1 MKIIDWL
8 ESIEERFDRGINRD
22 ETVVFYHSYGFKDI
36 DGQWKIEVRGIIFEP
51 KVIGSRFR
59 VHGSKVIRC

>member
-22 ETVVFYHSYGFKDI
+22 ETVVFTFHRRIAALISLDSS
-36 DGQWKIEVRGIIFEP
+36 IFSLHKKEM
-51 KVIGSRFR
+51 R
-59 VHGSKVIRC
+59 